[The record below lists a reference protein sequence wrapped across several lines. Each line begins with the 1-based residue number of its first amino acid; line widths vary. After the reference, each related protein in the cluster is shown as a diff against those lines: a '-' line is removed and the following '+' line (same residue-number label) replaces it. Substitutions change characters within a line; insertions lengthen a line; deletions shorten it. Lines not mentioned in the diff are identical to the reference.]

1 MDRPKH
7 RRFTLLGI
15 ALLAGSALLL
25 LERQWSSSPEPVVL
39 PATAPPPEQMTSKA
53 DRVAP
58 TVPAEATTSVA
69 STTAAS
75 PTPKAKTGLHG
86 RIVDAVTREPVTEF
100 TIKLA
105 RVEREGGGATQHE
118 PIAREFQSQT
128 GRFAWAVGVGY
139 WLGAIQA
146 PGYQQFDLGE
156 RQFLAGKSTPELVVP
171 LLRGSAIR
179 GRVFD
184 QSTGA
189 GLPDAGIGF
198 RMAGAED
205 NLRGLPAY
213 VRSQLDGSFTLD
225 GVPAGDI
232 VLTVGATGY
241 AYRELGLTVDE
252 RKQPIQVALSV
263 GGTINGVVRTPAGA
277 PVKGELYLDG
287 PTNFFGESDET
298 GRFSY
303 EHMRPGRY
311 RVSAQTAA
319 GSASL
324 EFVLRQDER
333 KEDIVLTV
341 GGGGRSVRGVIRG
354 LRPDQLPQAYLLL
367 RPKADGDLFSARP
380 DAHGAYALN
389 GVPPGHAVI
398 SVHGGGREFAKPV
411 DVPTDG
417 DVVLDLVFPAG
428 ARLSGRITRGGEP
441 AANRI
446 IWMQLAD
453 DRSGILYRAFS
464 LADGQ
469 YEIEGV
475 PAGEYR
481 LRADEDISRL
491 VSIAGDAVLNI
502 DIPLV
507 QLAARVI
514 EDGGA
519 IPIVGA
525 NVHVR
530 GSEAATARVRGDKQT
545 DDFGEFRL
553 TGIEPGEIVLM
564 IYKAGYEMHREKI
577 AYSAPITNRTI
588 ALRKSAG
595 VEVRVKPG
603 SRRFPRGFTLT
614 QYIPN
619 NDYQIDLWMPLDRE
633 GLCHVPAALAGTS
646 FHIGRFS
653 GEPIVFEE
661 WDGQSFELP

>member
-324 EFVLRQDER
+324 EFVLSSEACAPINCRR
-333 KEDIVLTV
+333 RICSCVLKRTV
-341 GGGGRSVRGVIRG
+341 TS
-354 LRPDQLPQAYLLL
+354 
-367 RPKADGDLFSARP
+367 S
-380 DAHGAYALN
+380 AHG
-389 GVPPGHAVI
+389 
-398 SVHGGGREFAKPV
+398 
-411 DVPTDG
+411 PT
-417 DVVLDLVFPAG
+417 
-428 ARLSGRITRGGEP
+428 RTERTR
-441 AANRI
+441 
-446 IWMQLAD
+446 
-453 DRSGILYRAFS
+453 
-464 LADGQ
+464 
-469 YEIEGV
+469 
-475 PAGEYR
+475 
-481 LRADEDISRL
+481 
-491 VSIAGDAVLNI
+491 
-502 DIPLV
+502 
-507 QLAARVI
+507 
-514 EDGGA
+514 
-519 IPIVGA
+519 
-525 NVHVR
+525 
-530 GSEAATARVRGDKQT
+530 
-545 DDFGEFRL
+545 
-553 TGIEPGEIVLM
+553 
-564 IYKAGYEMHREKI
+564 
-577 AYSAPITNRTI
+577 
-588 ALRKSAG
+588 
-595 VEVRVKPG
+595 
-603 SRRFPRGFTLT
+603 
-614 QYIPN
+614 
-619 NDYQIDLWMPLDRE
+619 
-633 GLCHVPAALAGTS
+633 
-646 FHIGRFS
+646 
-653 GEPIVFEE
+653 
-661 WDGQSFELP
+661 